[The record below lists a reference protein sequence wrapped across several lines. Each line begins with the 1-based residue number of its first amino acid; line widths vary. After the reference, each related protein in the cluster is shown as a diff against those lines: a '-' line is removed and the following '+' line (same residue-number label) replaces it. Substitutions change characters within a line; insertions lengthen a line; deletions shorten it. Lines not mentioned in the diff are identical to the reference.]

1 MRTSEHPAVSHKF
14 ILKKLEPFQNP
25 VPKRGW
31 FCNGFDVAKA
41 NRQMVFRLGFQ
52 KAKTMQT
59 TKKNTNKSQNTKQIL
74 TKRQNG
80 TKAAA
85 VGICLFCHA
94 SIATRM
100 AQAVKTLRSHSS
112 IYQEGSKK
120 SSLQFWNW
128 SYHFFNHRSKEW
140 QKTSQKPVRESR
152 NIYTRDTRVDASSFP
167 KQDVDS
173 RRAKAKTRDFFLLAG
188 AELARSV
195 MGQSD
200 SSRIDRRK
208 NLYNSAQ
215 TFQHGGTKG
224 ETRTNPQQQKQE
236 STKSPKK

>member
-1 MRTSEHPAVSHKF
+1 
-14 ILKKLEPFQNP
+14 
-25 VPKRGW
+25 
-31 FCNGFDVAKA
+31 
-41 NRQMVFRLGFQ
+41 
-52 KAKTMQT
+52 
-59 TKKNTNKSQNTKQIL
+59 
-74 TKRQNG
+74 
-80 TKAAA
+80 
-85 VGICLFCHA
+85 
-94 SIATRM
+94 M

-128 SYHFFNHRSKEW
+128 SYHLLNHRSTEW
-140 QKTSQKPVRESR
+140 QNTSQKPVRESR
-152 NIYTRDTRVDASSFP
+152 NIYTRDTRVDAFSFP

-173 RRAKAKTRDFFLLAG
+173 RRAKAKTMDFFLLAG